1 MKRLIWLILVPLYS
15 CTPASKPQ
23 RNLLDLSGKWQFAL
37 DPGNEGIAEKWFLN
51 DLEDWVE
58 LPGTTDTNQKGTL
71 NRDTTTMHLNRVYR
85 YEGPAWYRKRITVP
99 DEFYAQHIVLN
110 LERTKSSRVWVDSV
124 FAGSSALL
132 QSPQVFDLTAYLS
145 PGQHVITL
153 RIDNDLRLTPY
164 GNVHIY
170 TDETQTNWNGVI
182 GRIELEARPVTHI
195 ASLKVYPRID
205 EQKIDVTIKI
215 DHPLPLEEMEM
226 EWYAERSLEGRTT
239 RLKAMNE
246 RVPCDSVIRLSYDL
260 GEESLLWDEFRQ
272 PLYRLT
278 VSVSIGDQVDA
289 RTVTFGMRDFSTKG
303 TRFTINGRPVFLRGK
318 NDAAVFPITGHTPM
332 ETGPWEKVF
341 RIARSYGI
349 NHYRFHSYCPP
360 EAAFQAADRVGIYL
374 QVELPFWG
382 GLDSDSIA
390 AALQAEGFAMLENY
404 GNHPSFVMFSHG
416 NEIWSGYDR
425 VEANIRA
432 FREFDDRPLYT
443 MGSNNGIGY
452 VAPRESSDFFLA
464 ARTPYEHDTV
474 LTHTRLTHAFADSRE
489 GGILNTYR
497 PSTEINF
504 DYPVSTITIPLI
516 SHEIGQYQIY
526 PDYSEIGKYTGV
538 LRAWNLE
545 VFRESLERSGMAG
558 MDSMFQQASGA
569 WSALCY
575 KAEMEA
581 AFRTE
586 GMAGFQLLDLQD
598 FPGQGTALVGILD
611 ALMESKGVIDRDAW
625 RQSCNEVVVLLEFPK
640 YCYTTEE
647 RFNASVVVANYS
659 AGDLQHPVHWEVLRN
674 SGEPLQ
680 QGTFEGAVIPQG
692 RNTAVGE
699 IKVDLSAVDAPEQLT
714 VHCLIEGTSY
724 SNAYPLWVYPDASL
738 VSTMAG
744 LPGELPAVVR
754 SAGGRELL
762 IARKLS
768 DAVIE
773 RLQEGKTVLLFPGEE
788 EIGDHSVPGLFP
800 PDFWNYGMF
809 KGISESN
816 HRPVS
821 PGTLGLLITTNHPV
835 FQDFPTDFHTNWQWF
850 SIVKASRSLILDGT
864 VPAFRP
870 IVQVIDNMERNHK
883 MAMIFECR
891 AGPGKLLVCTSRLP
905 DLTGRPEAAQLYR
918 SLLRYAGSE
927 SFNPA
932 FEMDL
937 PMLTNLFNSNIN

>member
-1 MKRLIWLILVPLYS
+1 MKRLIWLILIPLFS
-15 CTPASKPQ
+15 CTPISKPS
-23 RNLLDLSGKWQFAL
+23 RTLLDLSGKWQFAL
-37 DPGNEGIAEKWFLN
+37 DPQDEGIAGEWFLN
-51 DLEDWVE
+51 DLDETVE

-99 DEFYAQHIVLN
+99 DDFNGRSIALT
-110 LERTKSSRVWVDSV
+110 LERTKSSMVWVDSV

-132 QSPQVFDLTAYLS
+132 QSPQVFDLTAYLT
-145 PGQHVITL
+145 PGEHVLTL

-182 GRIELEARPVTHI
+182 GKIELEARPITHI
-195 ASLKVYPRID
+195 ASLKVNPRVD
-205 EQKIDVTIKI
+205 EQKIDVTMKI
-215 DHPLPLEEMEM
+215 DHPLPVKEIDI
-226 EWYAERSLEGRTT
+226 EWVVERSFEGRTT
-239 RLKAMNE
+239 RLKTMKE
-246 RVPCDSVIRLSYDL
+246 RVPCDSIIRFTYDL

-272 PLYRLT
+272 PLYQLK
-278 VSVSIGDQVDA
+278 VSISVDDQVDT
-289 RTVTFGMRDFSTKG
+289 RTVPFGMRDFSTKG

-332 ETGPWEKVF
+332 EVEPWEKVL

-360 EAAFQAADRVGIYL
+360 EAAFQAADRAGIYL

-390 AALQAEGFAMLENY
+390 AALRAEGFAMLKNY

-425 VEANIRA
+425 VEADIRA

-464 ARTPYEHDTV
+464 ARTPFEHDTV

-489 GGILNTYR
+489 GGILNTHL
-497 PSTEINF
+497 PSTTINF
-504 DYPVSTITIPLI
+504 DYPVSTIPIPLI

-526 PDYSEIGKYTGV
+526 PDFSEIGKYTGV

-545 VFRESLERSGMAG
+545 VFRESLKRSGMEE

-611 ALMESKGVIDRDAW
+611 ALMESKGVIDRERW
-625 RQSCNEVVVLLEFPK
+625 IQSCNEVVVLLEFPK
-640 YCYTTEE
+640 YCYTTAEH
-647 RFNASVVVANYS
+647 FNARVVVANFS
-659 AGDLQHPVHWEVLRN
+659 AGDLQHPVHWEVLRH

-680 QGTFEGAVIPQG
+680 QGTFEGAVIPEG
-692 RNTAVGE
+692 GNTTVGE
-699 IKVDLSAVDAPEQLT
+699 ITVDLSDVEAPEQLT
-714 VHCLIEGTSY
+714 VHCLIEGTPY
-724 SNAYPLWVYPDASL
+724 NNAYPLWVYPVESS
-738 VSTMAG
+738 VSDMSG
-744 LPGELPAVVR
+744 LPGTLPVVVR
-754 SAGGRELL
+754 SAGGRDVLVSRRL
-762 IARKLS
+762 T
-768 DAVIE
+768 DAVLE
-773 RLQEGKTVLLFPGEE
+773 RLLGGEAVLLFPGEK
-788 EIGDHSVPGLFP
+788 EIGEQSVPGLFP

-821 PGTLGLLITTNHPV
+821 PGTLGLLISTDHPV
-835 FQDFPTDFHTNWQWF
+835 FQEFPTDFHTSWQWF

-864 VPAFRP
+864 APAFRP

-883 MAMIFECR
+883 LGMIFECR
-891 AGPGKLLVCTSRLP
+891 MGPGKLLVCTSQLP
-905 DLTGRPEAAQLYR
+905 ELTGRPEAAQLYR
-918 SLLRYAGSE
+918 ALLRYAGSE
-927 SFNPA
+927 AFNPA
-932 FEMDL
+932 FEMDEQ
-937 PMLTNLFNSNIN
+937 MLTNLFTSKH